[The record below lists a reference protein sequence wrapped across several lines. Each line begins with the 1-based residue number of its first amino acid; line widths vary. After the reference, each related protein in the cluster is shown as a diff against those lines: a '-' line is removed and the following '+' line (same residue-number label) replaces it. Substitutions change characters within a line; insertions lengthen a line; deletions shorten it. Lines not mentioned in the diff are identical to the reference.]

1 MERYSRFNRIAN
13 KFKKFDEEKFLAKEQ
28 EQTNFNE
35 DRFLSKDTEDNKTRF
50 NEERF
55 LTRGEYT
62 PRFNE
67 EKFLAKRDEVEEK
80 ESDFDEEGFLAKEE
94 TDEDKGIFFD
104 EEKFLFDF
112 RYKQRK
118 NHLMK
123 IRQAN
128 NNFQENNSYQADKN
142 YQGEKFTRQDLAK
155 EMPLTENTQQDLVEE
170 EPIEEDKQQSK
181 IKRIKV
187 VLKESVDENNE
198 AAQDVEYK
206 RPEIKVRF
214 TPETYRSHLKV
225 SDAEFFQ
232 SVLNKYSDILRT
244 DGKYRIEPFLKVKG
258 SNVENAAWQNR
269 TNQIITSGVCFGNL
283 CKLAQDVICERFGK
297 DALTDYGISGDLF
310 IGSLPSA
317 RNVLAKENYLF
328 MHNNVFLD
336 AMIKAP
342 KLPIESWQESEATY
356 SGTKFYSQRCI
367 MNVDGQIILCQNS
380 VFPKEVCDKTQGEI
394 RFDVFFRGN
403 KRGDIRIEKWD
414 FEPNYQEVNRYIDS
428 EMVYFIQEGIVPENT
443 RYSHVHKRTVRQ
455 RMVNGSGFFGDI
467 APTPINKNPT
477 LLERRY
483 KTFNDMLNNYLDEHN
498 VSNHILDQGM
508 VDKLPLKELGLLYC
522 PQYSSVLRKVVSSSR
537 HPEENSCY
545 FEPYSGDL
553 EQKRFDIYEDS
564 YMIEEDWSPMQEDSQ
579 QTLKFTGLK
588 DKESRFLGRQLWEQR
603 LKNHDLSTEIP
614 GMGRAR

>member
-1 MERYSRFNRIAN
+1 MEKYNRIAN

-67 EKFLAKRDEVEEK
+67 EKFLAKKDEIEEEK
-80 ESDFDEEGFLAKEE
+80 QDFDEEGFLAKKE

-118 NHLMK
+118 NHL
-123 IRQAN
+123 INIHQAN
-128 NNFQENNSYQADKN
+128 NNFQENHNYQADKN
-142 YQGEKFTRQDLAK
+142 YKGEKFT
-155 EMPLTENTQQDLVEE
+155 QQELMEK
-170 EPIEEDKQQSK
+170 EPIEENKQQAK
-181 IKRIKV
+181 LKRLKV
-187 VLKESVDENNE
+187 VLKEKSEESDESSE
-198 AAQDVEYK
+198 DKKYK
-206 RPEIKVRF
+206 MSNLKVRF
-214 TPETYRSHLKV
+214 TPKEYRSYMKI
-225 SDAEFFQ
+225 SDTEFFQ
-232 SVLNKYSDILRT
+232 SVLDRYSNILRT
-244 DGKYRIEPFLKVKG
+244 DGKYKSEPFLKVNG
-258 SNVENAAWQNR
+258 PVVENAAWQNR
-269 TNQIITSGVCFGNL
+269 MNQIITSGMCFGNL
-283 CKLAQDVICERFGK
+283 CKLAQDVICERFGD

-310 IGSLPSA
+310 IGSIPSA
-317 RNVLAKENYLF
+317 RNVLSKENYLF

-342 KLPIESWQESEATY
+342 KIPIEPWQEIEGAFK
-356 SGTKFYSQRCI
+356 GTMFYTQRCI

-380 VFPKEVCDKTQGEI
+380 IFPKEICDKSQGEI

-455 RMVNGSGFFGDI
+455 RLVNGSGFFGDI
-467 APTPINKNPT
+467 VPTPINKDPT

-483 KTFNDMLNNYLDEHN
+483 KTFNDMLNSYLDEHN

-522 PQYSSVLRKVVSSSR
+522 PQYSSVLRKVVSSSK
-537 HPEENSCY
+537 HPEENSFY
-545 FEPYSGDL
+545 FEPYIGDI
-553 EQKRFDIYEDS
+553 EQKRFDIFKDS
-564 YMIEEDWSPMQEDSQ
+564 YMIEEDWSPMQMAGQ
-579 QTLKFTGLK
+579 QTLRFTGLK
-588 DKESRFLGRQLWEQR
+588 DKESRFHGRQLWEQR
-603 LKNHDLSTEIP
+603 LKNHDLSTEAP
-614 GMGRAR
+614 GMGRIK